1 MQSGNPQP
9 QLHPKYRAD
18 IDGLRAIAVLSVVIF
33 HAFPEWLPGGFIG
46 VDIFFVISGFLIST
60 ILFQNLDKGIFS
72 LSDFY
77 SRRIRRIFPALLT
90 VLACCYLAGW
100 LILLADEYM
109 QLGAHLLGGASFISN
124 LVLWSE
130 SGYFDNIADTKPL
143 LHLWSLGIEEQFYII
158 WPLLIWFAWKR
169 RANILAI
176 ILAIALIS
184 FVINIALVYTNP
196 IAAFYSPISRFWELL
211 IGAMLAYIIL
221 YKQSI
226 ASQFQ
231 YLNNSVSV
239 AGLAF
244 FVVGTFLLNKTSLFP
259 GWWALLPTIGGAL
272 LIFSG
277 PHAWVNQKLL
287 TNRVLV
293 WFGLIS
299 FPLYLWHWPLLSFAK
314 IMQGEVSLQTRLVL
328 VVLSIG
334 LAWITYRLIETP
346 IRRGGHNRL
355 KVTALVLLMFA
366 IGYAGWNVYQRGG
379 LEFRY
384 RKMIVIQPAQ
394 IRDLT
399 KWEDKGMYPR
409 GTCNPGFIYPE
420 AHLCAQTKE
429 NMPADMVVFGDS
441 HAFSAYWGIS
451 NSFGAAGHNVRLIGK
466 GSGCLPLIN
475 QKNLACKDL
484 INQQIEWINRQQY
497 VNTVFISF
505 RNPLGNS
512 ASKNEISEFKNMVR
526 ATFQEFDRNHKKIIY
541 LMAVPEARINPR
553 LCVGDLPFGRAID
566 REKCTFPEEREHE
579 NQTAYRMAVAE
590 VLKEFPQV
598 VMFDPATVLC
608 PNGKCSINA
617 NETVMWMDDNHI
629 SESAS
634 EIQGT
639 AIFKAAI
646 EQKHYV
652 YPQ

>member
-46 VDIFFVISGFLIST
+46 VDIFFVISGYLIST

-72 LSDFY
+72 LGDFY
-77 SRRIRRIFPALLT
+77 SRRIRRIFPSLLT
-90 VLACCYLAGW
+90 VLISCYAAGW

-109 QLGAHLLGGASFISN
+109 QLGKHLLGGASFISN

-169 RANILAI
+169 RTNILVI
-176 ILAIALIS
+176 ILLIALAS
-184 FVINIALVYTNP
+184 FATNIALVYTNP
-196 IAAFYSPISRFWELL
+196 VAAFYSPVSRFWELL
-211 IGAMLAYIIL
+211 IGSALAYIVL
-221 YKQSI
+221 YKQDITNRFQQLRTPLSI
-226 ASQFQ
+226 A
-231 YLNNSVSV
+231 
-239 AGLAF
+239 GLGLF
-244 FVVGTFLLNKTSLFP
+244 IVGTLLLSKTSLFP
-259 GWWALLPTIGGAL
+259 GWWALIPTIGGAL

-277 PHAWVNQKLL
+277 PNALVNQQLL
-287 TNRVLV
+287 SNRVLV

-314 IMQGEVSLQTRLVL
+314 IMQDRVSLQTRLVL
-328 VVLSIG
+328 VLISVV
-334 LAWITYRLIETP
+334 LAWLTYRLIETP
-346 IRRGGHNRL
+346 IRRGGHNRT
-355 KVTALVLLMFA
+355 KVTILVLLMMVVA
-366 IGYAGWNVYQRGG
+366 YAGWNVYQRGG

-394 IRDLT
+394 VRDLT
-399 KWEDKGMYPR
+399 KWEDKGMYPK
-409 GTCNPGFIYPE
+409 GSCDPGFIYPE

-429 NMPADMVVFGDS
+429 NIPADMVVFGDS

-451 NSFGAAGHNVRLIGK
+451 NSFGSAGHNVRLIGK

-484 INQQIEWINRQQY
+484 INQQIQWINHQQNI
-497 VNTVFISF
+497 NTVFISF

-512 ASKNEISEFKNMVR
+512 ASKNEISEFKDMVR
-526 ATFQEFDRNHKKIIY
+526 ATFQEFDKNHKRIIY
-541 LMAVPEARINPR
+541 LIAVPEARISPR

-566 REKCTFPEEREHE
+566 RDKCAFAEERERK
-579 NQTAYRMAVAE
+579 NQAAYRTAIAE
-590 VLKEFPQV
+590 VLKEFSQV
-598 VMFDPATVLC
+598 LVFDPATVLC
-608 PNGKCSINA
+608 PNGQCSINA

-634 EIQGT
+634 YIQGKK
-639 AIFKAAI
+639 IYSQIK
-646 EQKHYV
+646 
-652 YPQ
+652 